1 MRRTLVLAI
10 TLLASQALAVTP
22 YVYQQGG
29 LEGDQRTVIESQTTL
44 GTRELRPLGGRG
56 VEQGLRVRHQI
67 LEGTTIEAFG
77 GAVWQPEATD
87 LRAGAI
93 GAEVIQR
100 VLTQKQTG
108 VSLQIAAGG
117 YRDVTGV
124 FVPRVRALLGRSWG
138 RLHTQVSGN
147 FEMPIAHSRD
157 GLDVILGAAAAWQ
170 ATAQTSVGLEAIGE
184 DLEAIWDSRESEGG
198 ARLLAGPSVHT
209 QFGALYV
216 HGNIGATTWWPTAG
230 AAPLTGAL
238 GRVNVGWK
246 F

>member
-1 MRRTLVLAI
+1 MRRLLVIALMGLAGE
-10 TLLASQALAVTP
+10 ALAETP

-29 LEGDQRTVIESQTTL
+29 LEAGQRTAVESQTTL

-56 VEQGLRVRHQI
+56 VEQGVRVRHQI
-67 LEGTTIEAFG
+67 LDGTTIEVFG

-100 VLTQKQTG
+100 VLNQKQVG

-138 RLHTQVSGN
+138 RLHAQVSGN
-147 FEMPIAHSRD
+147 FEAPIAHRRD
-157 GLDVILGAAAAWQ
+157 ALDVILGAAASWQ
-170 ATAQTSVGLEAIGE
+170 ATSQTAIGLEAVGE

-216 HGNIGATTWWPTAG
+216 HGNIGATTYWPVAG

-238 GRVNVGWK
+238 GRVNVGWR

>member
-1 MRRTLVLAI
+1 MRWLLVIAGMVMAGA
-10 TLLASQALAVTP
+10 ASAETP

-29 LEGDQRTVIESQTTL
+29 LEGDQRMAVESQTTL
-44 GTRELRPLGGRG
+44 GTRELRPLGGHG
-56 VEQGLRVRHQI
+56 IEQGVRVRYQV
-67 LEGTTIEAFG
+67 LEGTTVEAFG

-100 VLTQKQTG
+100 VLNQHQAG
-108 VSLQIAAGG
+108 VNLQIAAGG

-124 FVPRVRALLGRSWG
+124 FVPRVRVLVGRSWG
-138 RLHTQVSGN
+138 RFHTQLSGN
-147 FEMPIAHSRD
+147 FEMPISHSRD

-170 ATAQTSVGLEAIGE
+170 ATAQTSIGLEAVGE
-184 DLEAIWDSRESEGG
+184 DLEAIFDPTEAEGG
-198 ARLLAGPSVHT
+198 ARLLAGPSVHS

-216 HGNIGATTWWPTAG
+216 HGNVGATTFWPAAG

>member
-1 MRRTLVLAI
+1 MRWAVVMAGM
-10 TLLASQALAVTP
+10 LLASQAVAETP

-29 LEGDQRTVIESQTTL
+29 LEGEQRTAVESQTTL

-56 VEQGLRVRHQI
+56 IEQGVRVRHQI
-67 LEGTTIEAFG
+67 LDGTTLEAFG
-77 GAVWQPEATD
+77 GAVWQPDATD

-100 VLTQKQTG
+100 VLTQKSVG
-108 VSLQIAAGG
+108 VSLQIALGG

-124 FVPRVRALLGRSWG
+124 FVPRARVLVGRSWG

-147 FEMPIAHSRD
+147 LEAPISRKRD
-157 GLDVILGAAAAWQ
+157 GLDMILGAAAAWQ
-170 ATAQTSVGLEAIGE
+170 VSAQTSIGLEAVGE
-184 DLEAIWDSRESEGG
+184 DLEAIWDPSESEGG
-198 ARLLAGPSVHT
+198 ARLLAGPSLHT

-216 HGNIGATTWWPTAG
+216 HGNIGATTWWPVAG
-230 AAPLTGAL
+230 SAPLTGAL
-238 GRVNVGWK
+238 GRVNVGWR